1 MSNVAMSGQDTG
13 DIQAGSECDWH
24 IKTCTSVLQ
33 YPEDNSSKHF
43 MHISESILIRMV
55 HLELPHN

>member
-13 DIQAGSECDWH
+13 DIQAGSEHDWH
-24 IKTCTSVLQ
+24 IKTGTSVLQ

-43 MHISESILIRMV
+43 MHISESILLRMV
-55 HLELPHN
+55 HL